1 MKHRLTAQLCHLRLA
16 LTPVIW
22 LAIVGLCLVVTLY
35 GVGYIAAG
43 EEMPDTRA
51 LATELAGL
59 PKLVARQA
67 ALAQSGVTM
76 GITLA
81 LCITCIYWA
90 WSARRGQEK
99 EGHRGFVFGVVLA
112 CFAVAFGGLLLLDA
126 SAAITPFAS
135 SVGKLLLDPA
145 TSRVNTWLASL
156 APFTMYVLA
165 CVVPAVLACGA
176 SFLLIPIKTLK
187 DAAAAQANHDLLL
200 DRLKEMDQLL
210 YIGALTLVFG
220 ILQLSAAMSVPLAGA
235 PVVAEV
241 KAELEPCKPAPQ
253 AALGAPAQGKAE
265 PPGGGHTDPSPAQC
279 RKAMERMQQAARV
292 EELRHV
298 VKGITFCFGLAFSA
312 LLAAI
317 YVPGAMVLRNY
328 LEAPLAHL
336 KANGSTAKAD
346 KPAGAD
352 IDPINRIAAIVA
364 TLSPL
369 LAGVLASAIP
379 T

>member
-1 MKHRLTAQLCHLRLA
+1 MKSRLAAQLCYLRFALA
-16 LTPVIW
+16 PVIW
-22 LAIVGLCLVVTLY
+22 LAIVGLCLVITLY

-43 EEMPDTRA
+43 EEMPDTDA
-51 LATELAGL
+51 LANALGEL
-59 PKLVARQA
+59 PELVARQA

-81 LCITCIYWA
+81 LCLTCFYWA
-90 WSARRGQEK
+90 WCARLGPEK
-99 EGHRGFVFGVVLA
+99 EGYRGCVLGVVLA

-126 SAAITPFAS
+126 NGAITPFTS
-135 SVGKLLLDPA
+135 TVGTLLLDPA
-145 TSRVNTWLASL
+145 TSRVNAWLASL
-156 APFTMYVLA
+156 APFAMYLLA

-176 SFLLIPIKTLK
+176 CFLLIPIKTVK

-200 DRLKEMDQLL
+200 ARLKEMDQLL

-220 ILQLSAAMSVPLAGA
+220 TLQLSAAMSVPLAGA
-235 PVVAEV
+235 PAVAEV
-241 KAELEPCKPAPQ
+241 KAELDSCKPTPQ
-253 AALGAPAQGKAE
+253 AAPVA
-265 PPGGGHTDPSPAQC
+265 TVPAQC
-279 RKAMERMQQAARV
+279 HKAMARMQQAALV

-298 VKGITFCFGLAFSA
+298 VKGITFSFGLAFSA

-328 LEAPLAHL
+328 LQAPLAHL
-336 KANGSTAKAD
+336 KADGSMAKAD

-352 IDPINRIAAIVA
+352 IDPISRIAAIVA

-369 LAGVLASAIP
+369 LAGVLASVIP
-379 T
+379 K